1 MLDFIEFTDFTVFI
15 IISILDLCLVVIGTL
30 FGIYL
35 KSSGESD
42 KYFKIKNSS
51 TIIDVT
57 EVKSIIEDTEYIT
70 TTIKHKRKIE
80 KQENE
85 DEL

>member
-80 KQENE
+80 IQENE

>member
-15 IISILDLCLVVIGTL
+15 AISILDLCLVIIGTL

-42 KYFKIKNSS
+42 KYFKTKNSS

-57 EVKSIIEDTEYIT
+57 EVKSVIDDTEYIT